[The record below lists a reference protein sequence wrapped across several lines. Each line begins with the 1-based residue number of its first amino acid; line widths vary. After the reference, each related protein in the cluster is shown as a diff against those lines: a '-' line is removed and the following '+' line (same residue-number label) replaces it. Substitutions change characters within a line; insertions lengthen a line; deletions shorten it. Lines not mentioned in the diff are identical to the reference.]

1 MSWLDNISPQ
11 ESKEWQEV
19 MLAHAYD
26 LEEWGVAREKLLI
39 LLLNDQRK
47 ADEVSIRSYISC
59 CAESIGSVQPLPE
72 LAEVVFEFY
81 QKYGMESSKNIPE

>member
-59 CAESIGSVQPLPE
+59 CAESIGSVHPLPDLSE
-72 LAEVVFEFY
+72 IVSEFY
-81 QKYGMESSKNIPE
+81 QKYGMENSKNIPE

>member
-26 LEEWGVAREKLLI
+26 LEEWGDAREKLLE
-39 LLLNDQRK
+39 LLQNNQRK
-47 ADEVSIRSYISC
+47 ADEASLRSYISC
-59 CAESIGSVQPLPE
+59 CAESIGSVHPLPDLSE
-72 LAEVVFEFY
+72 IVSEFY
-81 QKYGMESSKNIPE
+81 QKYGMESSNNIPE

>member
-19 MLAHAYD
+19 MLTHAYD

-59 CAESIGSVQPLPE
+59 CAESIGSVHPLPE

-81 QKYGMESSKNIPE
+81 QKYGMENSKNIPE